1 MCETL
6 IDDIDKRILVIL
18 QGDLDGTREPYADM
32 AEKLGIAE
40 TEVIDRIN
48 RMLEQGIIRRIGA
61 MIRHIEAGIGFN
73 GMVVW
78 KVDPVLIEE
87 VGTML
92 SQFPEVSHCYER
104 PPFGALGGT
113 LFTMVHADSEEAC
126 LEIVA
131 RMAKASGVR
140 EYEVLFSC
148 RELKKVSM
156 TYFADAADYEES
168 NDEKTGDTSHEK

>member
-1 MCETL
+1 MSESL
-6 IDDIDKRILVIL
+6 IDDLDKRILVIL
-18 QGDLDGTREPYADM
+18 QGDLKGTREPYADIGK
-32 AEKLGIAE
+32 KLGIAE
-40 TEVIDRIN
+40 AEVIARIN
-48 RMLEQGIIRRIGA
+48 RMIEQGIIRRIGA

-78 KVDPVLIEE
+78 KVDPGRIEE

-113 LFTMVHADSEEAC
+113 LFTMVHADSESAC
-126 LEIVA
+126 LEIVQ

-156 TYFADAADYEES
+156 TYFDDTADCE
-168 NDEKTGDTSHEK
+168 